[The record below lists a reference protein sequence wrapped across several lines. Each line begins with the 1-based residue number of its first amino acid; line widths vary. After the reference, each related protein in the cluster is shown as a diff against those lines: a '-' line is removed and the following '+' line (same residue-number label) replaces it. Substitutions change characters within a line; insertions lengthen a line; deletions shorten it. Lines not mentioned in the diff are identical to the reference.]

1 MATTSAL
8 KACFLMK
15 FSQRAYRFRDTGQ
28 SKGLR
33 FSTSRISATRHSS
46 SLKEVCVFVVQSCLT
61 LCHPMDCSPPRS
73 SVHGILQTKAL
84 GWVTM
89 PPSRGSSWPRDQTWI
104 SSTAGRFFTISA
116 TISYMLNEKNLIID
130 WYYKTQTILCF
141 FLKY

>member
-61 LCHPMDCSPPRS
+61 LCDPIDCSTQGP
-73 SVHGILQTKAL
+73 L
-84 GWVTM
+84 
-89 PPSRGSSWPRDQTWI
+89 
-104 SSTAGRFFTISA
+104 SSTIPQSLLKFMSIEPV
-116 TISYMLNEKNLIID
+116 MLSNHL
-130 WYYKTQTILCF
+130 ILCCCF
-141 FLKY
+141 PLLPVIFPSIRILWASLVAQTVKGIGTSASTSVLPMHIQG